1 MLPQPIERA
10 VAPPFPY
17 DPSSTIRMGSYSVTS
32 ASSSMS
38 EMSLLIEFFGLLYAL
53 WLITFTACRVTTHG
67 SLYASLEV
75 AHADVHVHPDPK
87 VQCAAQ
93 TTHRGAISVAPQK

>member
-1 MLPQPIERA
+1 MA

-17 DPSSTIRMGSYSVTS
+17 EPSSTIGMGSYSVTS
-32 ASSSMS
+32 ASSSIS

-67 SLYASLEV
+67 SLYASLELLTPMFTS
-75 AHADVHVHPDPK
+75 HPDPE
-87 VQCAAQ
+87 VQCAAH
-93 TTHRGAISVAPQK
+93 TAHRGAISVAPQK